1 MGLLVSEVEVSPEP
15 GVNGPEPSVAAH
27 AATDSPGR
35 TDSSVADVVG
45 ATIAALGVKDAFGV
59 LGSGNLVVTNALV
72 RHGAQF
78 HPARHE
84 MSATCMADGYA
95 RVTGRVGVVSV
106 HQGPGLTNTM
116 TGLAEAAK
124 SRTPVLVL
132 AGETPAAALTSN
144 FRIDQHDL
152 VESVGAIADRVHGP
166 KTAADDAARAYQR
179 ALTERRPVVLMLPID
194 IQPQPAGQTE
204 PSRPPL
210 PPLSPPEPATD
221 AVKAAADLLTAA
233 RRPAIIAGRGAVL
246 AGARG
251 ELERLGQT
259 IGAVLATSAPAN
271 GLFAD
276 LPYALG
282 ISGGFASPFAAE
294 LLPQADAVL
303 VFGASANH
311 WTTKHGAMIGADARV
326 IQVDTEPSAI
336 SRNRPAHIAIIAD
349 AKTTATALADELTQP
364 RPPKRG
370 LPHPGTG
377 ERDRHP
383 PLARRPLR
391 GGLDRRVDRPPHGQH
406 RAQRPAAAQ
415 DSAVAVDSGHFLG
428 YPSMFLDVPDAR
440 SWLFPNG
447 FQAVGLGLGNAIGAA
462 IARPDRPTVAAIGDG
477 GAFMAL
483 AELETAARLK
493 LTLLVMIYDDAA
505 YGAEVHHFAPM
516 GHDVSLVR
524 FPDADLAGIARAAG
538 AKAATVRRDRRPR
551 RRHRVARQ
559 PPRPARPRCES
570 EPDDLRGVARGG
582 VPRRLTQ
589 GENRCPPPSPRPPC
603 SKRSAT
609 AASRSSTARSRSA
622 SRRR

>member
-1 MGLLVSEVEVSPEP
+1 M
-15 GVNGPEPSVAAH
+15 
-27 AATDSPGR
+27 
-35 TDSSVADVVG
+35 ADVVG
-45 ATIAALGVKDAFGV
+45 ATIAMQGVKDAFGV

-78 HPARHE
+78 HHARHE

-166 KTAADDAARAYQR
+166 KSAADDAARAYQR
-179 ALTERRPVVLMLPID
+179 ALTERRPIVLMLPID

-210 PPLSPPEPATD
+210 PPLSPAGPATD
-221 AVKAAADLLTAA
+221 AVSAAVDLLTAA

-246 AGARG
+246 AGAG
-251 ELERLGQT
+251 PDLERLGRA

-294 LLPQADAVL
+294 LLPQADTVV
-303 VFGASANH
+303 VFGASVND

-326 IQVDTEPSAI
+326 IQIDTDPRAI
-336 SRNRPAHIAIIAD
+336 ARNRPADVAIIAD
-349 AKTTATALADELTQP
+349 AKATATALTEELTNRDHENQGFRTPELANEIATRRWRDDPYVDASTDEWIDP
-364 RPPKRG
+364 RTVSIALNERLPK
-370 LPHPGTG
+370 
-377 ERDRHP
+377 DR
-383 PLARRPLR
+383 
-391 GGLDRRVDRPPHGQH
+391 
-406 RAQRPAAAQ
+406 
-415 DSAVAVDSGHFLG
+415 AVAVDSGHFLG

-462 IARPDRPTVAAIGDG
+462 IAQPDRLTVAAIGDG

-493 LTLLVMIYDDAA
+493 LTLLVVIYDDAA

-538 AKAATVRRDRRPR
+538 AKAATVRR
-551 RRHRVARQ
+551 V
-559 PPRPARPRCES
+559 
-570 EPDDLRGVARGG
+570 DDLDVVTEWLANPHGPLVLDVKVNPTICAEWLEEAFRAG
-582 VPRRLTQ
+582 
-589 GENRCPPPSPRPPC
+589 
-603 SKRSAT
+603 
-609 AASRSSTARSRSA
+609 
-622 SRRR
+622 